1 MEKII
6 SRSMSYSLKVEM
18 LDERIKELKR
28 EAGDLIDGEDK
39 DAYNECMGRLAANED
54 LKKEVKEFYQKC
66 MAVIACSGNGYC
78 FDTTQSIKLY
88 WVVSADD
95 TIHNTFWAPHAI
107 GSEGMGSN
115 FDMSLCEDGSCFLTR
130 ASGER
135 FVLNKD
141 RKKIFDGISLEQ
153 LSEAPVG
160 ESAILTY
167 SSSGKALQKR
177 KVKDDTYGTYYI
189 IEIVDKKGKAE
200 KVLEVRETQVVQ
212 SKPHYE
218 GGVFSGINWYDAI
231 TDSDYAVLEYETLD
245 KRSEKSVIDLSTGK
259 VYNRKEF
266 EKIALEE
273 ALKSKGEGQPSAQKG
288 ILEDGWIWNVET
300 GGIFVENDV
309 IFMEHKGFTSEL
321 SAKYTDLNK
330 SDQVFD
336 ASKFIFDKDT
346 FLKNIGESREVIDCY
361 CKDNVV
367 WVVTRSGYFYTYDL
381 ESKKKSKEV
390 EIGENVPHAYTP
402 YGLIVCGKN
411 EKGKAKIEYEGY
423 SGKETENSVYQYD
436 ASGKCIAKY
445 PAYTNSL
452 EGCVYQFLYCS
463 GRDTYNLATK
473 KMFEMQ

>member
-1 MEKII
+1 
-6 SRSMSYSLKVEM
+6 
-18 LDERIKELKR
+18 
-28 EAGDLIDGEDK
+28 
-39 DAYNECMGRLAANED
+39 
-54 LKKEVKEFYQKC
+54 

-218 GGVFSGINWYDAI
+218 GGVFRELIGM
-231 TDSDYAVLEYETLD
+231 TL
-245 KRSEKSVIDLSTGK
+245 
-259 VYNRKEF
+259 
-266 EKIALEE
+266 
-273 ALKSKGEGQPSAQKG
+273 
-288 ILEDGWIWNVET
+288 
-300 GGIFVENDV
+300 
-309 IFMEHKGFTSEL
+309 
-321 SAKYTDLNK
+321 
-330 SDQVFD
+330 
-336 ASKFIFDKDT
+336 
-346 FLKNIGESREVIDCY
+346 
-361 CKDNVV
+361 
-367 WVVTRSGYFYTYDL
+367 
-381 ESKKKSKEV
+381 
-390 EIGENVPHAYTP
+390 
-402 YGLIVCGKN
+402 
-411 EKGKAKIEYEGY
+411 
-423 SGKETENSVYQYD
+423 
-436 ASGKCIAKY
+436 
-445 PAYTNSL
+445 
-452 EGCVYQFLYCS
+452 
-463 GRDTYNLATK
+463 
-473 KMFEMQ
+473 